1 MRRLKKRFLSA
12 AETLDALNKM
22 KLNAIDTE
30 ELKIIATVLQD
41 GLIEVNDVKYLPSIR
56 TFVVMITRF
65 MWEEKIVNK
74 TNNRTKA
81 VLVFE
86 DVLAAHARNI
96 DQMDKAKVLELLTF
110 NFYYNKSK
118 NIEIELLFNNDA
130 TIKLETEVV
139 QAKLEDQGEP
149 WAVEEINKKN
159 DT

>member
-1 MRRLKKRFLSA
+1 
-12 AETLDALNKM
+12 M

-56 TFVVMITRF
+56 TFIVMITRF

-74 TNNRTKA
+74 INNRTKA

-86 DVLAAHARNI
+86 DVLAVHSKNI

-139 QAKLEDQGEP
+139 QAKLEDQGDS
-149 WAVEEINKKN
+149 WTVEEVNKKN
-159 DT
+159 DTQT

>member
-1 MRRLKKRFLSA
+1 MVA
-12 AETLDALNKM
+12 TLGVLNKM

-41 GLIEVNDVKYLPSIR
+41 GLIEVSDVKYLPSIR
-56 TFVVMITRF
+56 TFIVMITRF

-81 VLVFE
+81 ILVFE
-86 DVLAAHARNI
+86 NVLAVHSRNI
-96 DQMDKAKVLELLTF
+96 DQMNKTKVLELLTF

-139 QAKLEDQGEP
+139 QAKLEDQGES
-149 WAVEEINKKN
+149 WTVEEVNKKN
-159 DT
+159 DTQT

>member
-1 MRRLKKRFLSA
+1 
-12 AETLDALNKM
+12 M

-56 TFVVMITRF
+56 TFIVMITRF

-81 VLVFE
+81 VLAFE
-86 DVLAAHARNI
+86 DVLAVHSKNI
-96 DQMDKAKVLELLTF
+96 DQMDKDKVLELLTF

-118 NIEIELLFNNDA
+118 NIEIELLFNSDA

-139 QAKLEDQGEP
+139 QAKLEDQGKS
-149 WAVEEINKKN
+149 WTVEEVNKKN
-159 DT
+159 DTQT

>member
-1 MRRLKKRFLSA
+1 MVA
-12 AETLDALNKM
+12 TLGVLNKM

-56 TFVVMITRF
+56 TFIVMITRF

-81 VLVFE
+81 VLIFE
-86 DVLAAHARNI
+86 DVLAVHSKNI
-96 DQMDKAKVLELLTF
+96 DQMDRAKVLELLTF

-139 QAKLEDQGEP
+139 QAKLEDQGES
-149 WAVEEINKKN
+149 WTVEEVNKKN
-159 DT
+159 DTQT

>member
-1 MRRLKKRFLSA
+1 MVA
-12 AETLDALNKM
+12 TLGVLNKM

-41 GLIEVNDVKYLPSIR
+41 GLIEVSDVKYLPSIR
-56 TFVVMITRF
+56 TFIVMITRF

-86 DVLAAHARNI
+86 DVLAVHSRNI
-96 DQMDKAKVLELLTF
+96 DQMNKTKVLELLTF

-139 QAKLEDQGEP
+139 QAKLEDQGDS
-149 WAVEEINKKN
+149 WTVEEVNKKN
-159 DT
+159 DTQT

>member
-1 MRRLKKRFLSA
+1 VVA
-12 AETLDALNKM
+12 TLGVLNKM

-41 GLIEVNDVKYLPSIR
+41 GLIEVSDVKYLPSIR
-56 TFVVMITRF
+56 TFIVMITRF

-86 DVLAAHARNI
+86 DVLAVHSRNI
-96 DQMDKAKVLELLTF
+96 DQMNKTKVLELLTF

-139 QAKLEDQGEP
+139 QAKLEDQGES
-149 WAVEEINKKN
+149 WTVEEVNKKN
-159 DT
+159 DTQT

>member
-1 MRRLKKRFLSA
+1 MVA
-12 AETLDALNKM
+12 TLGVLNKM

-41 GLIEVNDVKYLPSIR
+41 GLIEVNDIKYLPSIR
-56 TFVVMITRF
+56 TFIVMITRF

-86 DVLAAHARNI
+86 DVLAVHSRNI
-96 DQMDKAKVLELLTF
+96 DQMNKTKVLELLTF

-139 QAKLEDQGEP
+139 QAKLEDQGES
-149 WAVEEINKKN
+149 WTVEEVNKKN
-159 DT
+159 DTQT

>member
-1 MRRLKKRFLSA
+1 MVA
-12 AETLDALNKM
+12 TLGVLNRM

-41 GLIEVNDVKYLPSIR
+41 GLIEVSDVKYLPSIR
-56 TFVVMITRF
+56 TFIVMITRF

-74 TNNRTKA
+74 INNRTKA

-86 DVLAAHARNI
+86 DVLAVHSRNI
-96 DQMDKAKVLELLTF
+96 DQMNKTKVLELLTF

-139 QAKLEDQGEP
+139 QAKLEDQGES
-149 WAVEEINKKN
+149 WTVEEVNKKN
-159 DT
+159 DTQT

>member
-1 MRRLKKRFLSA
+1 
-12 AETLDALNKM
+12 M

-41 GLIEVNDVKYLPSIR
+41 GLIELNDVKYLPSIR
-56 TFVVMITRF
+56 TFIVMITRF

-74 TNNRTKA
+74 INNRTKA

-86 DVLAAHARNI
+86 DVLAVHSKNI

-139 QAKLEDQGEP
+139 QAKLEDQGES
-149 WAVEEINKKN
+149 WTVEEVIKKN
-159 DT
+159 DTQT

>member
-1 MRRLKKRFLSA
+1 MVA
-12 AETLDALNKM
+12 TLGVLNKM

-41 GLIEVNDVKYLPSIR
+41 GLIEVSDVKYLPSIR
-56 TFVVMITRF
+56 TFIVMITRF

-86 DVLAAHARNI
+86 DVLAVHSRNI
-96 DQMDKAKVLELLTF
+96 DQMNKTKVLELLTF

-139 QAKLEDQGEP
+139 QAKLEDQGDS

-159 DT
+159 DTQT

>member
-1 MRRLKKRFLSA
+1 MVA
-12 AETLDALNKM
+12 TLGVLNKM

-41 GLIEVNDVKYLPSIR
+41 GLIEVSDVKYLPSIR
-56 TFVVMITRF
+56 TFIVMITRF

-86 DVLAAHARNI
+86 DVLAVHSRNI
-96 DQMDKAKVLELLTF
+96 DQMNKTKVLELLTF

-139 QAKLEDQGEP
+139 QAKLEDQGES
-149 WAVEEINKKN
+149 WIVEEVNKKN
-159 DT
+159 DTQT

>member
-1 MRRLKKRFLSA
+1 
-12 AETLDALNKM
+12 M

-41 GLIEVNDVKYLPSIR
+41 GLIEVSDVKYLPSIR
-56 TFVVMITRF
+56 TFIVMITRF

-86 DVLAAHARNI
+86 DVLAVHSRNI
-96 DQMDKAKVLELLTF
+96 DQMNKTKVLELLTF

-130 TIKLETEVV
+130 TIKLETELV
-139 QAKLEDQGEP
+139 QAKLEDQGES
-149 WAVEEINKKN
+149 WTVEEVNKKN
-159 DT
+159 DTQT

>member
-1 MRRLKKRFLSA
+1 MVA
-12 AETLDALNKM
+12 TLGVLNKM

-41 GLIEVNDVKYLPSIR
+41 GLIEVSDVKYLPSIR
-56 TFVVMITRF
+56 TFIVMITRF

-86 DVLAAHARNI
+86 DVLAVHSKNI

-110 NFYYNKSK
+110 NFYNNKSK

-139 QAKLEDQGEP
+139 QAKLEDQGES
-149 WAVEEINKKN
+149 WTVEEVNKKN
-159 DT
+159 DTQT

>member
-1 MRRLKKRFLSA
+1 MVA
-12 AETLDALNKM
+12 TLGVLNKM

-41 GLIEVNDVKYLPSIR
+41 GLIEVSDVRYLPSIR
-56 TFVVMITRF
+56 TFIVMTTRF

-86 DVLAAHARNI
+86 DVLAVHSRNI
-96 DQMDKAKVLELLTF
+96 DQMNKTKVLELLTF

-139 QAKLEDQGEP
+139 QAKLEDQGES
-149 WAVEEINKKN
+149 WTVEEVNKKN
-159 DT
+159 DTQT

>member
-1 MRRLKKRFLSA
+1 MVA
-12 AETLDALNKM
+12 TLGVLNRM

-41 GLIEVNDVKYLPSIR
+41 GLIEVSDVKYLPSIR
-56 TFVVMITRF
+56 TFIVMITRF

-86 DVLAAHARNI
+86 DVLAVHSRNI
-96 DQMDKAKVLELLTF
+96 DQMNKTKVLELLTF

-139 QAKLEDQGEP
+139 QAKLEDQGES
-149 WAVEEINKKN
+149 WAVEEVNKKN
-159 DT
+159 DTQT

>member
-1 MRRLKKRFLSA
+1 M
-12 AETLDALNKM
+12 ETLSVLNRM

-41 GLIEVNDVKYLPSIR
+41 GLIEVSDVKYLPSIR
-56 TFVVMITRF
+56 TFIVMITRF

-86 DVLAAHARNI
+86 DVLAVHSRNI
-96 DQMDKAKVLELLTF
+96 DQMNKTKVLELLTF

-139 QAKLEDQGEP
+139 QAKLEDQGES
-149 WAVEEINKKN
+149 WTVEEVNKKN
-159 DT
+159 DTQT

>member
-1 MRRLKKRFLSA
+1 M
-12 AETLDALNKM
+12 N
-22 KLNAIDTE
+22 LNAIDTE

-56 TFVVMITRF
+56 TFIVMITRF

-86 DVLAAHARNI
+86 DVLAAHSKNI

-110 NFYYNKSK
+110 NFYYNKFK

-139 QAKLEDQGEP
+139 QAKLEDQGES
-149 WAVEEINKKN
+149 WTVEEVNKKN
-159 DT
+159 DTQT

>member
-1 MRRLKKRFLSA
+1 MVA
-12 AETLDALNKM
+12 TLGVLNKM

-41 GLIEVNDVKYLPSIR
+41 GLIEVSDVKYLPSIR
-56 TFVVMITRF
+56 TFIVMITRF

-81 VLVFE
+81 ILVFE
-86 DVLAAHARNI
+86 DVLAVHSRNI
-96 DQMDKAKVLELLTF
+96 DQMNKTKVLELLTF

-139 QAKLEDQGEP
+139 QAKLEDQGES
-149 WAVEEINKKN
+149 WTVEEVNKKN
-159 DT
+159 DTQT

>member
-1 MRRLKKRFLSA
+1 
-12 AETLDALNKM
+12 M

-56 TFVVMITRF
+56 TFIVMITRF

-86 DVLAAHARNI
+86 DVLAVHSKNI
-96 DQMDKAKVLELLTF
+96 DQMDKAKVLELLAF

-139 QAKLEDQGEP
+139 QAKLEDQGES
-149 WAVEEINKKN
+149 WTVEEVNKKN
-159 DT
+159 DAQT

>member
-1 MRRLKKRFLSA
+1 
-12 AETLDALNKM
+12 M

-56 TFVVMITRF
+56 TFIVMITRF
-65 MWEEKIVNK
+65 MCEEKIVNK

-81 VLVFE
+81 VLIFE
-86 DVLAAHARNI
+86 DVLAVHSKNI
-96 DQMDKAKVLELLTF
+96 DQMDKVKVLELLTF

-139 QAKLEDQGEP
+139 QAKLEDQGES
-149 WAVEEINKKN
+149 WTVEEVNKKN
-159 DT
+159 DTQT

>member
-1 MRRLKKRFLSA
+1 VVA
-12 AETLDALNKM
+12 TLGVLNKM

-41 GLIEVNDVKYLPSIR
+41 GLIEVSDVKYLPSIR
-56 TFVVMITRF
+56 TFIVMITRF

-86 DVLAAHARNI
+86 DVLAVHSRNI
-96 DQMDKAKVLELLTF
+96 DQMNKTKVLELLTF
-110 NFYYNKSK
+110 NFYNNKSK

-139 QAKLEDQGEP
+139 QAKLEDQGES
-149 WAVEEINKKN
+149 WTVEEVNKKN
-159 DT
+159 DTQT

>member
-1 MRRLKKRFLSA
+1 MVA
-12 AETLDALNKM
+12 TLGVLNKM

-41 GLIEVNDVKYLPSIR
+41 GLIEVSDVKYLPSIR
-56 TFVVMITRF
+56 TFIVMITRF

-86 DVLAAHARNI
+86 DVLAVHSRNI
-96 DQMDKAKVLELLTF
+96 DQLNKTKVLELLTF
-110 NFYYNKSK
+110 NFYNNKSK

-139 QAKLEDQGEP
+139 QAKLEDQGES
-149 WAVEEINKKN
+149 WTVEEVNKKN
-159 DT
+159 DTQT

>member
-1 MRRLKKRFLSA
+1 MA
-12 AETLDALNKM
+12 TLGVLNKM

-41 GLIEVNDVKYLPSIR
+41 GLIEVSDVKYLPSIR
-56 TFVVMITRF
+56 TFIVMITRF

-86 DVLAAHARNI
+86 DVLAVHSRNI
-96 DQMDKAKVLELLTF
+96 DQMNKTKVLELLTF
-110 NFYYNKSK
+110 NFYNNKSK

-139 QAKLEDQGEP
+139 QAKLEDQGES
-149 WAVEEINKKN
+149 WTVEEVIKKN
-159 DT
+159 DTQT

>member
-1 MRRLKKRFLSA
+1 VVA
-12 AETLDALNKM
+12 TLGVLNKM

-41 GLIEVNDVKYLPSIR
+41 GLIEVSNVKYLPSIR
-56 TFVVMITRF
+56 TFIVMITRF

-86 DVLAAHARNI
+86 DVLAVHSRNI
-96 DQMDKAKVLELLTF
+96 DQMNKTKVLELLTF

-139 QAKLEDQGEP
+139 QAKLEDQGES
-149 WAVEEINKKN
+149 WTVEEVNKKN
-159 DT
+159 DTQT

>member
-1 MRRLKKRFLSA
+1 MA
-12 AETLDALNKM
+12 TLGVLNKM

-56 TFVVMITRF
+56 TFIVMITRF

-86 DVLAAHARNI
+86 DVLAVHSRNI
-96 DQMDKAKVLELLTF
+96 DQMNKTKVLELLTF
-110 NFYYNKSK
+110 NFYNNKSK

-139 QAKLEDQGEP
+139 QAKLEDQGES
-149 WAVEEINKKN
+149 WTVEEVNKKN
-159 DT
+159 DTQT

>member
-1 MRRLKKRFLSA
+1 
-12 AETLDALNKM
+12 M
-22 KLNAIDTE
+22 KLNAIDSD

-56 TFVVMITRF
+56 TFIVMITRF

-86 DVLAAHARNI
+86 DVLAVHSKNI
-96 DQMDKAKVLELLTF
+96 DQMDKDKVLELLTF

-139 QAKLEDQGEP
+139 QAKLEDQGES
-149 WAVEEINKKN
+149 WTVEEVNKKN
-159 DT
+159 DTQT

>member
-1 MRRLKKRFLSA
+1 
-12 AETLDALNKM
+12 M
-22 KLNAIDTE
+22 KLNAIDTD

-56 TFVVMITRF
+56 TFIVMITRF

-86 DVLAAHARNI
+86 DVLAVHSRNI
-96 DQMDKAKVLELLTF
+96 DQMNKTKVLELLTF

-139 QAKLEDQGEP
+139 QAKLEDQGET
-149 WAVEEINKKN
+149 WTVEEVNKKN
-159 DT
+159 DTQT

>member
-1 MRRLKKRFLSA
+1 VA
-12 AETLDALNKM
+12 TLGVLNKM

-41 GLIEVNDVKYLPSIR
+41 GLIEVSDVKYLPSIR
-56 TFVVMITRF
+56 TFIVMITRF

-86 DVLAAHARNI
+86 DVLAVHSRNI
-96 DQMDKAKVLELLTF
+96 DQMNKTKVLELLTF

-139 QAKLEDQGEP
+139 QAKLEDQGES
-149 WAVEEINKKN
+149 WTVEEVNKKN
-159 DT
+159 DTQT